1 MSGTI
6 LLGLVCLVI
15 PVIYK
20 HAGMGMHKYIKIVG
34 MSGLFFLLSA
44 VFADGIWVHETLVKI
59 GVLCQMGTYFL
70 GFLGLLIG
78 TLMGTLDVMFD
89 TGEVITH

>member
-15 PVIYK
+15 PVLYK
-20 HAGMGMHKYIKIVG
+20 YAGLGIHKYIKIVG

-44 VFADGIWVHETLVKI
+44 VFGDGIWMHETLVKI
-59 GVLCQMGTYFL
+59 GTLCKMGSYFL

-78 TLMGTLDVMFD
+78 TLMGALDVMFE
-89 TGEVITH
+89 TGDMTTH

>member
-15 PVIYK
+15 PVLYK
-20 HAGMGMHKYIKIVG
+20 YAGLGMHKYIKIVG
-34 MSGLFFLLSA
+34 ISGLFFLLSA
-44 VFADGIWVHETLVKI
+44 VFGEGIWLHDTLAKI
-59 GVLCQMGTYFL
+59 GVLCKMGTYFL

-78 TLMGTLDVMFD
+78 TLMGALDVMFE
-89 TGEVITH
+89 TGEMTH

>member
-15 PVIYK
+15 PVLYK
-20 HAGMGMHKYIKIVG
+20 HADLGIHKYIKIVG

-44 VFADGIWVHETLVKI
+44 VFGDGIWMNDSLVRI
-59 GVLCQMGTYFL
+59 GVLCKMGSYFL

-78 TLMGTLDVMFD
+78 TLMGALDVMFEM
-89 TGEVITH
+89 GEPTH

>member
-1 MSGTI
+1 
-6 LLGLVCLVI
+6 LVI

-20 HAGMGMHKYIKIVG
+20 HAGLGIHKYIKIVG

-44 VFADGIWVHETLVKI
+44 VFGDGIWLHDTLVKI
-59 GVLCQMGTYFL
+59 GMLCKMGTYFL

-78 TLMGTLDVMFD
+78 TLMGTLDVMFESGD
-89 TGEVITH
+89 MTTH